1 MTTIEDAQIRVARAE
16 DEKQKLLEEITNNKK
31 YGSIAG
37 LDQVCSRESSD
48 KKGGA
53 RELRRN
59 YNKATKELRLAKS
72 DLKRMR
78 NEEGQA
84 KKGENP
90 PIDPG
95 YAAAMSRLEA
105 AHKAVHR
112 LQQDPLARYCSVE
125 DLRAKARSDPKAKAL
140 LTELNP
146 AMNARRDERKNAD
159 AMAPRYSCWNCSSF
173 SVNNYEKPCR
183 DDQLDPGDLP
193 ILDCPVFDETYASLK
208 AHQGEAMVEVEG
220 TEDGI
225 TLKNVPEEVLED
237 PGERV
242 GLYFTNHDLRRT
254 CGRMMYRAGVRL
266 EEISRIFGHADTRT
280 TILYLGLNFDDMSD
294 AMRTYAQY
302 QKMSLEPKMVQNELS
317 QSLSGQSGICSRKD
331 DWLS

>member
-125 DLRAKARSDPKAKAL
+125 DLRAKARSEVL
-140 LTELNP
+140 QTELNP
-146 AMNARRDERKNAD
+146 AMNARRDERK
-159 AMAPRYSCWNCSSF
+159 
-173 SVNNYEKPCR
+173 
-183 DDQLDPGDLP
+183 
-193 ILDCPVFDETYASLK
+193 
-208 AHQGEAMVEVEG
+208 
-220 TEDGI
+220 
-225 TLKNVPEEVLED
+225 
-237 PGERV
+237 
-242 GLYFTNHDLRRT
+242 
-254 CGRMMYRAGVRL
+254 
-266 EEISRIFGHADTRT
+266 
-280 TILYLGLNFDDMSD
+280 
-294 AMRTYAQY
+294 
-302 QKMSLEPKMVQNELS
+302 
-317 QSLSGQSGICSRKD
+317 
-331 DWLS
+331 